1 MSQLVN
7 KPTHL
12 NSEGVPVSLL
22 DLAFTD
28 VPDLFSPMVD
38 VMHPIGLSD
47 HLPVVLHTA
56 AHHRTA
62 VPLAQRASMRTP
74 TTKWC
79 FEQQD
84 RDRMNDAFLFD
95 NWTHVFERAENINET
110 WERWKKQFFDDLQ
123 LFLPYRVTRTNHGKN
138 RSSPAWFDKNIR
150 HLIRVKNRLFKRAC
164 STGLHDHRAIY
175 CKARNEANSAI
186 RKAKTAFYVNQANL
200 MADRNCPATKWWALG
215 KITLWPW

>member
-22 DLAFTD
+22 DLAFTN

-62 VPLAQRASMRTP
+62 VPLAQRTPMRTP

-110 WERWKKQFFDDLQ
+110 WERWKKQFFNDLQ
-123 LFLPYRVTRTNHGKN
+123 LFLPYHVTRTNHGKN
-138 RSSPAWFDKNIR
+138 RSPPAWFDKNIR
-150 HLIRVKNRLFKRAC
+150 RLIQVKKPTFQAGLFYWIA
-164 STGLHDHRAIY
+164 
-175 CKARNEANSAI
+175 
-186 RKAKTAFYVNQANL
+186 
-200 MADRNCPATKWWALG
+200 
-215 KITLWPW
+215 